1 MGEFAELL
9 PRTKAYLGPSKRRVQ
24 VMTGRLNKLLP
35 YFALLRLAAI
45 PLVAL
50 LTLLVSGDG
59 VRAAGAF
66 NPVNTSTYCK
76 DGTGA
81 IDKQQL
87 TVSCQPDISPGSHP
101 DIVSGFDIGLG
112 PDGIAGTG
120 DDTKDYNFGGVIG
133 FAPVVPDDNAIPVGA
148 VLGELGSQ
156 PTLGLISNGCNN
168 SQLRVGFTFQK
179 GTTDINNTTGAQDGE
194 RPFGENNDLAI
205 MAGDSPPYDGIQD
218 VKPSPAVT
226 KYPAFLNAIFDPD
239 WVDFGADKIPG
250 NADDNNG
257 PAPPLKPV
265 FRAVGA
271 TAIPSASNLWVILQL
286 VVFDKGTKLP
296 NFPQFAP
303 GYGYPSVVVLQTASA
318 AGNATPPAPSAVT
331 DFCSPL
337 KTVNVSYGVTKD
349 NPDTP
354 ANEGGIPIRTM
365 PDAGTQV
372 PGISYGASQRDAD
385 GDGFENSLDPCP
397 TTPDPNW
404 DPRGPQPQPADNDF
418 DKSHTVQIGDGI
430 PDSCDPDPTSANP
443 ADPRFQPTDYDGDGF
458 LNRGDN
464 CPLVANPDQKDTDK
478 GDTGEEEGDG
488 IGDACDPNPGTPDGP
503 AIKCI
508 KTSVVT
514 VGGDPNV
521 AFSPCLTDM
530 PALTAEGTIDTG
542 ATGGAGAGGD
552 AAAGGA
558 GTAAGRG
565 SAGGGAAGGAG
576 GPASGVGSLS
586 PVGGSVPA
594 WAAIAAALGAAGV
607 IGSLGTMASR
617 LIKRRRGT

>member
-1 MGEFAELL
+1 
-9 PRTKAYLGPSKRRVQ
+9 
-24 VMTGRLNKLLP
+24 MTGRLNKLLP
-35 YFALLRLAAI
+35 YFALLRLGAI

-365 PDAGTQV
+365 PDAGTQI

-521 AFSPCLTDM
+521 AFSPCLADL